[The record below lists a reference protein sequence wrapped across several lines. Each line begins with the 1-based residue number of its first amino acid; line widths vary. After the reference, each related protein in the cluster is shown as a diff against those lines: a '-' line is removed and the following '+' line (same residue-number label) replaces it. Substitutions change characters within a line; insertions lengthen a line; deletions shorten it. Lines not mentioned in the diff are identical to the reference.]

1 MSKKIKV
8 LIIDDDGGS
17 CQMLADILSEKG
29 YSTEYSHSG
38 EDALAKVTQNTFNIV
53 IIDVNLP
60 DTDGIELF
68 KNIKQ
73 VDPEIEGIIVTGYA
87 SIESAVAAV
96 RYGTINYV
104 MKPLVVEDVLTTVS
118 DAINRQELLLGERQ
132 RLSEEIA
139 EKEHYQTLAT
149 IDGLTGLYNR
159 RYFHEFLT
167 REIKRADRYSHSL
180 TIFMADIDDFK
191 EYQDPYGHLV
201 GDVALQYLAKIMSGA
216 VRSEDIVAR
225 YGGEEFAVI
234 LPEVTKDTAMI
245 IAERIRRA
253 IEEAKEPL
261 KGILTISIGV
271 AAYPADA
278 KDREQLID
286 RADDALYAAK
296 RAGKNATVLWN
307 PEIDSGLKK

>member
-1 MSKKIKV
+1 VPEKINV
-8 LIIDDDGGS
+8 LIIDDDTRF
-17 CQMLADILSEKG
+17 CQTLADILFEKG
-29 YSTEYSHSG
+29 YSVEYAHNG
-38 EDALAKVTQNTFNIV
+38 ADALAKVEQDTFNIV
-53 IIDVNLP
+53 LIDVNLP
-60 DTDGIELF
+60 DTDGIDLF

-73 VDPEIEGIIVTGYA
+73 VDPAIEGIIVTGYA

-104 MKPLVVEDVLTTVS
+104 MKPLVVEDVLTS
-118 DAINRQELLLGERQ
+118 INDAINRQELFLEEKQ
-132 RLSEEIA
+132 RLSDEIA
-139 EKEHYQTLAT
+139 EKEHYQALAT

-180 TIFMADIDDFK
+180 SIFMADVDNFK

-201 GDVALQYLAKIMSGA
+201 GDVALQHLAKIMSGA

-234 LPEVTKDTAMI
+234 LPEITKETAII
-245 IAERIRRA
+245 IAERIRKA
-253 IEEAKEPL
+253 IEEAKGPL
-261 KGILTISIGV
+261 RSVLTISIGV
-271 AAYPADA
+271 AVYPADA
-278 KDREQLID
+278 KDREQLIG
-286 RADDALYAAK
+286 RADDALYTAK

-307 PEIDSGLKK
+307 PEIDTGLKK